1 MQTGRH
7 PKEET
12 MSVSKRKN
20 RRLLILF
27 AVAVGVGAIGI
38 PAAQAAK
45 LSPLASSYLVQ
56 NRDALNA
63 YAHRW
68 ITQAPASSVPFITE
82 NSASQNRIGQSRPN
96 YGPYDPWAYRF
107 VHQSNTSVPFV
118 TEHAPSQNQID
129 RLNSTPVSTSSPNTF
144 DWGDAGV
151 GAGSAMALMLLTAAG
166 ALGIRRNQSRR
177 VAL

>member
-1 MQTGRH
+1 
-7 PKEET
+7 
-12 MSVSKRKN
+12 MSVSRRKKQH
-20 RRLLILF
+20 RRLAILF
-27 AVAVGVGAIGI
+27 AVAVTVGAIGI

-68 ITQAPASSVPFITE
+68 ITPAPDSSVPFITE
-82 NSASQNRIGQSRPN
+82 NSASQNRIEQSTPN

-118 TEHAPSQNQID
+118 TEHGSSQNRID
-129 RLNSTPVSTSSPNTF
+129 RLNSAPVSTSSPTTF

-151 GAGSAMALMLLTAAG
+151 GAGSAIALMLLMAAA
-166 ALGIRRNQSRR
+166 ALGIRHNEGRR